1 MIKLKHYPSNQSKK
15 VKRWK
20 IDFLKNFCKDPISE
34 QQEFGSMRKIFD
46 GGEKYQRDI
55 LRIKE
60 YEFPNYGGH

>member
-1 MIKLKHYPSNQSKK
+1 M
-15 VKRWK
+15 KRWK

-34 QQEFGSMRKIFD
+34 QQEFRSMRKIFD